1 MQPISELRLKP
12 ISTARNELWFALE
25 LAKTLSVSA
34 DHTIEPPPHPH
45 QPNASRQKKAAS
57 ADKASELKGE
67 PPVLPAGSYTATP
80 ATVPPKSKHAQIV
93 DHELALAAKH
103 QALDECSA
111 LIDSAVEELQV
122 MSEAG
127 DRFWRDVR
135 LLKDGKGG
143 RGRWAIV
150 PKPDFTR
157 TMAKGEMAKDV
168 VIPYAVDEGESHV
181 CAICRFVQ

>member
-1 MQPISELRLKP
+1 MSHKNYTIVNLTR
-12 ISTARNELWFALE
+12 STARNELWFALE
-25 LAKTLSVSA
+25 LAKTLSVST
-34 DHTIEPPPHPH
+34 DHTTEPPPHPH
-45 QPNASRQKKAAS
+45 QPNANRPLKKAVVAE
-57 ADKASELKGE
+57 KPPGPKGE

-80 ATVPPKSKHAQIV
+80 ATVPPKSKHTQII
-93 DHELALAAKH
+93 DQELCLAAKH

-127 DRFWRDVR
+127 DRFWRDIR
-135 LLKDGKGG
+135 QLKDGKDG

-157 TMAKGEMAKDV
+157 TMAKGETAKDV
-168 VIPYAVDEGESHV
+168 VIPYAVDEGEFY
-181 CAICRFVQ
+181 RY